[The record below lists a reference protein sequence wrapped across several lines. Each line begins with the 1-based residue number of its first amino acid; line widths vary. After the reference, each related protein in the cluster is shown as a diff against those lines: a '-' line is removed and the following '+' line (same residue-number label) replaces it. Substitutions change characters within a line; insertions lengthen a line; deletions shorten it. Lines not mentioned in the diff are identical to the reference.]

1 MQLAQERSGGEL
13 GGETFGEYRQKIEK
27 LHQLTEERD
36 AHVQAIA
43 ALEELVPRMALTA
56 TSEDSA
62 RAQINYVEQG
72 ISECRK
78 NAHKLV

>member
-13 GGETFGEYRQKIEK
+13 GGEMFGPKIEK